1 MPNILSRLPASSAGS
16 VLSALPAQTY
26 FAGREDTADRAIES
40 ITTDRALTLIG
51 SLPRDQAEAVLLR
64 VVAGLDARGA
74 ARVAGKRTGAIRT
87 AAYRG
92 LKRLAKRL
100 ERSQPPAESR

>member
-1 MPNILSRLPASSAGS
+1 M
-16 VLSALPAQTY
+16 
-26 FAGREDTADRAIES
+26 
-40 ITTDRALTLIG
+40 
-51 SLPRDQAEAVLLR
+51 LR

-74 ARVAGKRTGAIRT
+74 ARVVGKRTGAIRT

-100 ERSQPPAESR
+100 ERARQAQGG

>member
-1 MPNILSRLPASSAGS
+1 MGAG
-16 VLSALPAQTY
+16 
-26 FAGREDTADRAIES
+26 
-40 ITTDRALTLIG
+40 
-51 SLPRDQAEAVLLR
+51 R

-87 AAYRG
+87 SAYRG

-100 ERSQPPAESR
+100 ERAQARKPA